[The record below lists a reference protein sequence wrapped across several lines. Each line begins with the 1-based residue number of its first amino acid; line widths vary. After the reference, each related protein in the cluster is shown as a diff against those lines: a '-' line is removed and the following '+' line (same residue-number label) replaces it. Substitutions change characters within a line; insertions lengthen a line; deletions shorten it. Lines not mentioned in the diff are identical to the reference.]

1 MLNYTDPTE
10 NKKKPDWLVQGVGD
24 LSRHE
29 GYREFAYPDPLSK
42 LFKRHPNEKWGF
54 QPAELIMAR
63 LGERAADGTPWTC
76 GFGFTKGVGPGT
88 RMSLAFATKRLED
101 EVVDHAHD
109 LDRLIPSWNVM
120 PLFAQS
126 VLVDIIYN
134 LGYDRL
140 RKFVNTLDAFKNHDW
155 TEAANGLR
163 NSIWFKQ
170 VGARGK
176 ELVARL
182 ENKEI
187 APANRVI

>member
-1 MLNYTDPTE
+1 MLRYTDPQD
-10 NKKKPDWLVQGVGD
+10 NLKKQDWLVQAVGD

-63 LGERAADGTPWTC
+63 LGETAKDGIPWTV
-76 GFGFTKGVGPGT
+76 GFGFIKGVGPTT
-88 RMSLAFATKRLED
+88 RMSMAFATKRLED
-101 EVVDHAHD
+101 EIIEHVRD

-140 RKFVNTLDAFKNHDW
+140 KKFVNTLAAFKEHDW
-155 TEAANGLR
+155 QEAADGLR
-163 NSIWFKQ
+163 QSLWFKQ
-170 VGARGK
+170 VGERGQ

-182 ENKEI
+182 ENREI
-187 APANRVI
+187 APAHRVI